1 MDSQRFG
8 SMLLVLLWAAGCC
21 TQSIFPPGP
30 VVGVVGGSVW
40 FHTTINPSTTQ
51 ILAVTWWFGTSS
63 TSPTV
68 VTWVSGTENPGPGYA
83 GRVSVNGST
92 GALQLRGLTA
102 ADNGTYSV
110 SMVKTNPAAT
120 LTGQVTLNVFVPV
133 SNVTVQ
139 ANITD
144 PVEFNDTVRLSCSAS
159 GSAPSYRWLN
169 GSSEVTAGQRF
180 QLSEG
185 NRTLTISS
193 VLRSD
198 RGPLYCF
205 VSNSFSNATS
215 QPVYLNVLYG
225 PEDTSLTPPGH
236 MFPAGSGLTLSCWAR
251 SSPPAQY
258 RWSCN
263 GSLTDSTSQELR
275 FVSLQ
280 ERDSGNYTCWSH
292 NNRTLRYEAVG
303 REITVLEP
311 ISSVRV
317 GPKDGQTPELNKT
330 LTLFCEVLGS
340 GTVSSRQWRKESQT
354 LTPSP
359 SISFSSDNS
368 TVTFHLLQQ
377 SDAGTYQ
384 CTATNPVSSGTGE
397 YRLELQTP
405 TPSGGGGGGSLSG
418 GAIAGI
424 VIAVLVAVGLIA
436 GLIYFLMTR
445 QGATSNTPGRSGGDP
460 SVTNNQDGGLHYA
473 DPRFVKDAGSGGAA
487 RSGQDNSE
495 YAQIGLNYATHPPP
509 KQEPTLYSQVA
520 VKAKANA
527 NANANANSMPLYSQA
542 KQNWACCHTPESV
555 PPPDTAHSWICL
567 EHRQLR
573 ARKTRSC
580 LGRRHYPLLDHCLGV
595 TGAPLLGKGLHCS
608 ALPLVEG
615 GHIPVSLPRCVPAPI
630 RLFVLQSEVYKSR
643 GPTCQVH
650 TGSASVLLTPHGSPT
665 LCSRHPAAPVSGS
678 ESAAVLAQEWAGCGQ
693 WCLPLPPHPLPG
705 AASQEEDQT
714 SRPLTPSPNGPARVV
729 ITGPDTVTAGRDAEL
744 VCSADCHPPC
754 SYTWFFNGVQVA
766 NGSVVTMRPVTY
778 TDNGVLACEA
788 SSSGTGL
795 SVRVFR
801 VITVADPNATVSIQP
816 AQALPIADQ
825 PFSLTCNV
833 SGAQVTSRQWV
844 KDDLLLTASSTV
856 TFSADNSTVFF
867 SPLLLLD
874 NAVYQC
880 LADPGTH
887 WISSAKYQLRV
898 IYGPQWLT
906 VAGPHLLAAG
916 GNYTF
921 ACSAECWPLCLYAWE
936 LGGSPIGQGR
946 TLTLRQVTHRDR
958 GLLTCRASNTASGLT
973 ARASEA
979 IAVMESGSV
988 RLEHSA
994 GRLSSSLLAVVTLAL
1009 TRWASSPRLHCTT
1022 RANSALLE
1030 RSFLDQSAGLGSLIA
1045 GLLWS
1050 KVTGDVRDSATMER
1064 RRAGALLFI
1073 AATFAKGLLA
1083 VDVVPSANPVYVGDN
1098 VTLELSPPTAISTGT
1113 WLFDGSTVVML
1124 FQHQQEAFPGY
1135 EGKASV
1141 DLSSG
1146 ALFLESVRLEDS
1158 GIYRFQG
1165 LVPQISGQ
1173 AVLTVLAPVSNVTVQ
1188 ANITD
1193 PVEFNDTVRLSC
1205 SASGSAP
1212 SYRWLNGSSEVTAGQ
1227 RFQLSEGNRTL
1238 TISSVLR
1245 SDRGPLYCFVSNSFS
1260 NATSQPVYLNVLY
1273 GPDNVSLAVSPK
1285 QRVYSTGSDLVL
1297 SCSAQSNP
1305 SAWFQWAFEGSLLN
1319 RLGQELRLVKAQ
1331 QNQTGNYTCWA
1342 YNNVTQRYA
1351 AETAHITLIAP
1362 VSNVTVQ
1369 ANITDPVEF
1378 NDTVRLSCSASG
1390 SAPSYR
1396 WLNGSSEVTAG
1407 QRFQL
1412 SEGNRTLTISSV
1424 LRSDR
1429 GPLYCFVSNSFSNA
1443 TSQPVYLNVLY
1454 GPDNVSLA
1462 VSPKQR
1468 VYSTGSDLVLS
1479 CSAQSNPSAWF
1490 QWAFEGSLLNRLGQE
1505 LRLVKAQQ
1513 NQTGNYTCWAYN
1525 NVTQH
1530 YAAETAH
1537 ITLIEPITVVAVR
1550 PAGQLPI
1557 QDQAFNLS
1565 CEVTG
1570 PVVSRSWLK
1579 DGQPLPPSD
1588 RTSFSQDNSTLSF
1601 SAALLS
1607 DDGLYQCAASN
1618 PVSNRTSPGYQLLVN
1633 YGPETPVI
1641 AGPQEVQ
1648 TGRTVTLSCS
1658 AASQPPSLYYWSVN
1672 GTRAGEGSALQ
1683 IGQVSPSNTGLYTC
1697 TARNTVTNRTSSAE
1711 RRLTVTGPPSG
1722 SPALAGTVGFTVTA
1736 LLGISA
1742 LILMGVL

>member
-1 MDSQRFG
+1 MRQWWAEQVSECVIL
-8 SMLLVLLWAAGCC
+8 SVTPALLLTGCC
-21 TQSIFPPGP
+21 AQSIFPPGP

-40 FHTTINPSTTQ
+40 FHTTINPSTTE
-51 ILAVTWWFGTSS
+51 IVTIIWRFGTSS
-63 TSPTV
+63 TSPLV
-68 VTWVSGTENPGPGYA
+68 VSWNSKTENPGPGYT
-83 GRVSVNGST
+83 GRVSVNVST
-92 GALQLRGLTA
+92 GALELRGLTA

-110 SMVKTNPAAT
+110 TIVTAAPDP
-120 LTGQVTLNVFVPV
+120 LTGLVTLNVF
-133 SNVTVQ
+133 
-139 ANITD
+139 
-144 PVEFNDTVRLSCSAS
+144 
-159 GSAPSYRWLN
+159 G
-169 GSSEVTAGQRF
+169 
-180 QLSEG
+180 
-185 NRTLTISS
+185 
-193 VLRSD
+193 
-198 RGPLYCF
+198 
-205 VSNSFSNATS
+205 
-215 QPVYLNVLYG
+215 
-225 PEDTSLTPPGH
+225 
-236 MFPAGSGLTLSCWAR
+236 
-251 SSPPAQY
+251 
-258 RWSCN
+258 
-263 GSLTDSTSQELR
+263 
-275 FVSLQ
+275 
-280 ERDSGNYTCWSH
+280 
-292 NNRTLRYEAVG
+292 
-303 REITVLEP
+303 P

-405 TPSGGGGGGSLSG
+405 RG
-418 GAIAGI
+418 
-424 VIAVLVAVGLIA
+424 
-436 GLIYFLMTR
+436 
-445 QGATSNTPGRSGGDP
+445 P

-509 KQEPTLYSQVA
+509 KQEPTL
-520 VKAKANA
+520 
-527 NANANANSMPLYSQA
+527 
-542 KQNWACCHTPESV
+542 
-555 PPPDTAHSWICL
+555 
-567 EHRQLR
+567 
-573 ARKTRSC
+573 KTRSC

-595 TGAPLLGKGLHCS
+595 TGAPLLGRGLHCS
-608 ALPLVEG
+608 ALLLVEG

-693 WCLPLPPHPLPG
+693 WAHRLSGVCLT
-705 AASQEEDQT
+705 D
-714 SRPLTPSPNGPARVV
+714 GPARVV
-729 ITGPDTVTAGRDAEL
+729 IKGPDTVTAGRDAEL

-816 AQALPIADQ
+816 AHALPIADQ

-921 ACSAECWPLCLYAWE
+921 ACSADCFPPCLYAWE

-979 IAVMESGSV
+979 IAVMEPQQFHKLSKQRQPHQGEFWGPGRGGGACCVYKSTA
-988 RLEHSA
+988 A
-994 GRLSSSLLAVVTLAL
+994 GLSSSASPSDMDTARLDALLLLLAAL
-1009 TRWASSPRLHCTT
+1009 TP
-1022 RANSALLE
+1022 
-1030 RSFLDQSAGLGSLIA
+1030 
-1045 GLLWS
+1045 
-1050 KVTGDVRDSATMER
+1050 
-1064 RRAGALLFI
+1064 
-1073 AATFAKGLLA
+1073 GLLA

-1098 VTLELSPPTAISTGT
+1098 VTLELRPPTAISTGT

-1146 ALFLESVRLEDS
+1146 ALFLESVRLNDS

-1165 LVPQISGQ
+1165 LVPRILGE
-1173 AVLTVLAPVSNVTVQ
+1173 VNLTVLGAGLRRVLSRTCVTLPLHCLPPCLNTCRAINSHLQ
-1188 ANITD
+1188 HSKPYRTLYCEPYRTLANSALLERSFLDQSAGLGSLIAGLLWSKVTGD
-1193 PVEFNDTVRLSC
+1193 VRDSATMEGRRAGALLFIAATFAKETQSQTPTPQRWVRHYLDRTVLM
-1205 SASGSAP
+1205 SASLMYP
-1212 SYRWLNGSSEVTAGQ
+1212 
-1227 RFQLSEGNRTL
+1227 
-1238 TISSVLR
+1238 
-1245 SDRGPLYCFVSNSFS
+1245 
-1260 NATSQPVYLNVLY
+1260 
-1273 GPDNVSLAVSPK
+1273 
-1285 QRVYSTGSDLVL
+1285 
-1297 SCSAQSNP
+1297 
-1305 SAWFQWAFEGSLLN
+1305 
-1319 RLGQELRLVKAQ
+1319 
-1331 QNQTGNYTCWA
+1331 
-1342 YNNVTQRYA
+1342 
-1351 AETAHITLIAP
+1351 
-1362 VSNVTVQ
+1362 
-1369 ANITDPVEF
+1369 
-1378 NDTVRLSCSASG
+1378 
-1390 SAPSYR
+1390 
-1396 WLNGSSEVTAG
+1396 
-1407 QRFQL
+1407 
-1412 SEGNRTLTISSV
+1412 
-1424 LRSDR
+1424 
-1429 GPLYCFVSNSFSNA
+1429 
-1443 TSQPVYLNVLY
+1443 
-1454 GPDNVSLA
+1454 
-1462 VSPKQR
+1462 
-1468 VYSTGSDLVLS
+1468 
-1479 CSAQSNPSAWF
+1479 
-1490 QWAFEGSLLNRLGQE
+1490 
-1505 LRLVKAQQ
+1505 
-1513 NQTGNYTCWAYN
+1513 
-1525 NVTQH
+1525 
-1530 YAAETAH
+1530 
-1537 ITLIEPITVVAVR
+1537 EPITVVAVR

-1672 GTRAGEGSALQ
+1672 GTRAGEGSVLQ